1 LLCDSCSTASW
12 DYIVVTDGE
21 SLSQQPF
28 VEQFLVLEVTPMVNK
43 SLFASMLGRL
53 PKANAVNEAG
63 GRAYKLE
70 PKHALAQVA
79 ATGTFAN
86 AFYSTAEAQ
95 LDELLEL
102 IDQVDDN
109 QYLAKL
115 AIYARQKAFM
125 KDMPAAL
132 LVALSV
138 RDTELMHQVFDRVV
152 DNGRVLRTVFQMIR
166 SGRFKDKAGKSRIGL
181 SSSVQRAFQRWLN
194 TASVGK
200 LLSASI
206 GNDPSLRDILRMA
219 RPTPKDNARRA
230 MFGWLTDKSIDKW
243 APATEADLP
252 VEVQSLIAYRNS
264 ESEEAQAL
272 IVGGLDNVRWDL
284 LSDAA
289 KGPKIWAALAR
300 KMGSQALRMNLNTLL
315 RHDVFNVEQLSSTD
329 QSGSDERLGQAFNN
343 MVDYVADRI
352 ADEKEIRASKQF
364 PYQYFTAYLNADDN
378 VPQKIKT
385 ALHKAAEFAC
395 GNVPELP
402 GPVVIGL
409 DTSGSMSS
417 SVTGDRGRGA
427 TSKMRCID
435 VAALFA
441 AAILRRNPDSVVIP
455 FDTAAYDAKMD
466 PNDSILSI
474 AERLAKYG
482 GGGTDCSLP
491 LVAAS
496 QQHAMRK
503 FAGVVLVSDNESW
516 VGTGRGGSTGVM
528 TAWEAFVANQ
538 RKLAGKEACPKLV
551 CIDLQPYRTVQA
563 CERADIMNIGGYSD
577 SVFNVISSFLADNDQ
592 RFVAEVEAIKL

>member
-1 LLCDSCSTASW
+1 MA
-12 DYIVVTDGE
+12 
-21 SLSQQPF
+21 
-28 VEQFLVLEVTPMVNK
+28 NK

-53 PKANAVNEAG
+53 PKANVVNEAG
-63 GRAYKLE
+63 GRAYELE

-79 ATGTFAN
+79 ATGTFGN
-86 AFYSTAEAQ
+86 AFYSTAETQ
-95 LDELLEL
+95 LDEVLKL
-102 IDQVDDN
+102 IDEVDDN
-109 QYLAKL
+109 RYLAKL
-115 AIYARQKAFM
+115 ALYAREKAFM

-138 RDTELMHQVFDRVV
+138 RDTELMHRVFDRVV

-166 SGRFKDKAGKSRIGL
+166 SGQFKNKSGKGRVGL

-230 MFGWLTDKSIDKW
+230 MFGWLTDKAAEKW

-252 VEVQSLIAYRNS
+252 AEVQSLIAYRNS

-272 IVGGLDNVRWDL
+272 IAGGLDNVRWDL

-289 KGPKIWAALAR
+289 KGPTVWAALAR
-300 KMGSQALRMNLNTLL
+300 KMGPQALRMNLNTLL
-315 RHDVFNVEQLSSTD
+315 RHDVLATS
-329 QSGSDERLGQAFNN
+329 A
-343 MVDYVADRI
+343 MVDYVANRI
-352 ADEKEIRASKQF
+352 ADESEIRRSKQF
-364 PYQYFTAYLNADDN
+364 PYQYFAAYLNADDN

-385 ALHKAAEFAC
+385 ALHKAAEIAC

-417 SVTGDRGRGA
+417 AVTGHRGRGA

-455 FDTAAYDAKMD
+455 FDTSAYDAKMD

-491 LVAAS
+491 LVAAN
-496 QQHAMRK
+496 QKHAKRK
-503 FAGVVLVSDNESW
+503 FAGIVLVSDNESW
-516 VGTGRGGSTGVM
+516 VGTGRHGSTGVM
-528 TAWEAFVANQ
+528 TAWEAFTSNQ
-538 RKLAGKEACPKLV
+538 RKLKGGAASPKLV
-551 CIDLQPYRTVQA
+551 CIDLQPYQTVQA
-563 CERADIMNIGGYSD
+563 CERADIMNIGGFSD
-577 SVFNVISSFLADNDQ
+577 AVFNVISAFLADNNQ
-592 RFVAEVEAIKL
+592 RFVAEVEAIEL

>member
-1 LLCDSCSTASW
+1 MAKAF
-12 DYIVVTDGE
+12 
-21 SLSQQPF
+21 LSYPSSNSF
-28 VEQFLVLEVTPMVNK
+28 IEEVTRMANK
-43 SLFASMLGRL
+43 SLFASLTNRL
-53 PKANAVNEAG
+53 PRANAVNEAG

-79 ATGTFAN
+79 ATGTFGN
-86 AFYSTAEAQ
+86 AFYSTAETQ
-95 LDELLEL
+95 LDEVLKL
-102 IDQVDDN
+102 IDEVDDN

-115 AIYARQKAFM
+115 ALYAREKAFM

-138 RDTELMHQVFDRVV
+138 RDTELMHRVFDRVV

-166 SGRFKDKAGKSRIGL
+166 SGQFKNKAGHGRVGL

-200 LLSASI
+200 LLIASI

-230 MFGWLTDKSIDKW
+230 MFGWLTDKSIEKW

-272 IVGGLDNVRWDL
+272 IAGGLDNVRWDL

-289 KGPKIWAALAR
+289 KGPKVWTALAR
-300 KMGSQALRMNLNTLL
+300 KMGPQALRMNLNTLL
-315 RHDVFNVEQLSSTD
+315 RHDVLAVSAMVE
-329 QSGSDERLGQAFNN
+329 
-343 MVDYVADRI
+343 YVADRI
-352 ADEKEIRASKQF
+352 ADESEIRRSKQF
-364 PYQYFTAYLNADDN
+364 PYQYFAAYLNADDN

-385 ALHKAAEFAC
+385 ALHKAAEIAC

-417 SVTGDRGRGA
+417 AVTGNRGRGA

-455 FDTAAYDAKMD
+455 FDTSAYDAKID

-491 LVAAS
+491 LVAAN
-496 QQHAMRK
+496 QKHAKRK
-503 FAGVVLVSDNESW
+503 FAGIVLVSDNESW
-516 VGTGRGGSTGVM
+516 VGTGRHGSTGVM
-528 TAWEAFVANQ
+528 TAWEAFASNQ
-538 RKLAGKEACPKLV
+538 RKLAGKEAAPKLV
-551 CIDLQPYRTVQA
+551 NIDLQPYQTVQA
-563 CERADIMNIGGYSD
+563 CERADIMNIGGFSD
-577 SVFNVISSFLADNDQ
+577 SVFNVISAFLADNNQ
-592 RFVAEVEAIKL
+592 RFVAEVEAIEL

>member
-1 LLCDSCSTASW
+1 
-12 DYIVVTDGE
+12 
-21 SLSQQPF
+21 
-28 VEQFLVLEVTPMVNK
+28 M
-43 SLFASMLGRL
+43 SLFASILGRL

-63 GRAYKLE
+63 GLAYQLE

-79 ATGTFAN
+79 ATGTFNN
-86 AFYSTAEAQ
+86 AFYSTAESQ
-95 LDELLEL
+95 LDEVLKL
-102 IDQVDDN
+102 IDTVDDN

-115 AIYARQKAFM
+115 ALYAREKAFM

-138 RDTELMHQVFDRVV
+138 RDTELMHRVFDRVV

-166 SGRFKDKAGKSRIGL
+166 SGQFKNKAGKSRVGL

-252 VEVQSLIAYRNS
+252 VEVQSLIAYRKS

-272 IVGGLDNVRWDL
+272 IAGGLDIVRWDL

-289 KGPKIWAALAR
+289 RGPKVWAVLAR
-300 KMGSQALRMNLNTLL
+300 KMGPQALRMNLNTLL
-315 RHDVFNVEQLSSTD
+315 RHDVLATS
-329 QSGSDERLGQAFNN
+329 A

-352 ADEKEIRASKQF
+352 ADKTEIQRSKQF
-364 PYQYFTAYLNADDN
+364 PYQYFAAYLNADDN

-385 ALHKAAEFAC
+385 ALHKAAEIAC

-417 SVTGDRGRGA
+417 PVTGNRGRGA

-441 AAILRRNPDSVVIP
+441 AAILRRNPASVVIP
-455 FDTAAYDAKMD
+455 FDTSAYDVKID

-474 AERLAKYG
+474 AQRLAKYG

-491 LVAAS
+491 LVVANQKYAR
-496 QQHAMRK
+496 RK
-503 FAGVVLVSDNESW
+503 FAGMVLVSDNESW
-516 VGTGRGGSTGVM
+516 VGTGRHGSTGVM
-528 TAWEAFVANQ
+528 TAWEAFSSNQ
-538 RKLAGKEACPKLV
+538 RKLSRKAAPPKLIN
-551 CIDLQPYRTVQA
+551 IDLQPYQTVQA
-563 CERADIMNIGGYSD
+563 CERTDIMNIGGFSD
-577 SVFNVISSFLADNDQ
+577 AVFNVISAFLADNNQ
-592 RFVAEVEAIKL
+592 RFVAEVEAIEL

>member
-1 LLCDSCSTASW
+1 MA
-12 DYIVVTDGE
+12 
-21 SLSQQPF
+21 
-28 VEQFLVLEVTPMVNK
+28 NK
-43 SLFASMLGRL
+43 SLFSSMMSRL
-53 PKANAVNEAG
+53 PQANAVNEAS

-79 ATGTFAN
+79 ATGTFGN
-86 AFYSTAEAQ
+86 AFYSTAETQ
-95 LDELLEL
+95 LAEVLTL

-109 QYLAKL
+109 KYLAKL
-115 AIYARQKAFM
+115 ALYAREKAFM

-138 RDTELMHQVFDRVV
+138 RDTELMHRVFDRVV

-166 SGRFKDKAGKSRIGL
+166 SGQFKRKSDKYEASRGRIGL

-219 RPTPKDNARRA
+219 RPTPTDNARRA
-230 MFGWLTDKSIDKW
+230 MFGWLTGKEVEKW

-252 VEVQSLIAYRNS
+252 ADVQSLIAYRNS

-272 IVGGLDNVRWDL
+272 IAGGLDNVRWDL

-289 KGPKIWAALAR
+289 KGPKVWTALAR
-300 KMGSQALRMNLNTLL
+300 KMGPQALRMNLNTLL
-315 RHDVFNVEQLSSTD
+315 RHDVFHVAASLRDADAS
-329 QSGSDERLGQAFNN
+329 LGETGLRD
-343 MVDYVADRI
+343 MVDYVAERI
-352 ADEKEIRASKQF
+352 ADKSEIRRSKQF
-364 PYQYFTAYLNADDN
+364 PYQYFAAYLNADDN

-385 ALHKAAEFAC
+385 ALHKAAEIAC

-417 SVTGDRGRGA
+417 AVTGHRGRGA

-455 FDTAAYDAKMD
+455 FDTSSYDAKID
-466 PNDSILSI
+466 PNDSILSL

-491 LVAAS
+491 LVAAN
-496 QQHAMRK
+496 QKHAKRK
-503 FAGVVLVSDNESW
+503 FAGIILVSDNESW
-516 VGTGRGGSTGVM
+516 VGTGRHGSTAVM
-528 TAWEAFVANQ
+528 TAWESFVANQ
-538 RKLAGKEACPKLV
+538 RKLAGKEARPKLIN
-551 CIDLQPYRTVQA
+551 IDLQPYQTVQA
-563 CERADIMNIGGYSD
+563 CERADIMNIGGFSD
-577 SVFNVISSFLADNDQ
+577 AVFNVISAFLADNNQ
-592 RFVAEVEAIKL
+592 RFVAEVEAIEL